1 MPVVE
6 SNYRH
11 PRLLK
16 NPHIHTLT
24 SALLRKRPRVA
35 YLRERLELPDGD
47 FIDLD
52 WSLRDP
58 RCLVILTHGMEG
70 SSKSKYILH
79 TVQAINNAGVSALA
93 WNMRGCSGEIN
104 RKLHFYHSG
113 QTEDLAAVVDHARR
127 GGFRKIYL
135 DGFSLGGNLVLLY
148 LGRAAQKVPREIQRA
163 VAICAPV
170 DLVSS
175 EYQIERREN
184 RIYLKRFLRDFHKKF
199 ERKRAH
205 RKIYID
211 TQNFHRR
218 IRTLAQLDAHYTAP
232 WNGFKN
238 EKEYYRSAS
247 SLPLL
252 KQIRIPTLLLS
263 PKDDPLLSENCYPV
277 AEAQNSRMIHLE
289 MPETGGHCA
298 MLTDYRLRESY
309 MERRIIEFLLSAA
322 VRNFSKISSRS

>member
-1 MPVVE
+1 MPVID
-6 SNYRH
+6 SKYRH

-16 NPHIHTLT
+16 NPHLHTLM
-24 SALLRKRPRVA
+24 SAVLRKRPEVA

-52 WSLRDP
+52 WSVKDTR
-58 RCLVILTHGMEG
+58 RLVILTHGMEG

-113 QTEDLAAVVDHARR
+113 KTEDLAAVVDHARR
-127 GGFRKIYL
+127 RGFRNIYL
-135 DGFSLGGNLVLLY
+135 VGFSLGGNLTLLY
-148 LGRAAQKVPREIQRA
+148 LARAAQNIRREIQRA

-175 EYQIERREN
+175 EYQIERKEN
-184 RIYLKRFLRDFHKKF
+184 RIYLKRFLRDFHRKF
-199 ERKRAH
+199 ERKRAI

-211 TQNFHRR
+211 TQQFHRR

-252 KQIRIPTLLLS
+252 KQIRIPTLLLN
-263 PKDDPLLSENCYPV
+263 PKDDTFLSDNCYPV
-277 AEAQNSRMIHLE
+277 AEAQNSKLFHLE
-289 MPETGGHCA
+289 MPKTGGHCA

-309 MERRIIEFLLSAA
+309 MERRIVEFLHLTPQS
-322 VRNFSKISSRS
+322 I

>member
-1 MPVVE
+1 MPVID
-6 SNYRH
+6 SNYSH

-16 NPHIHTLT
+16 NPHLHTLM
-24 SALLRKRPRVA
+24 SAVLRRRPQVA

-52 WSLRDP
+52 WSVKDTSR
-58 RCLVILTHGMEG
+58 LVILTHGMEG

-79 TVQAINNAGVSALA
+79 TVQAINNACASALA

-113 QTEDLAAVVDHARR
+113 KTEDLAAVVDHARR
-127 GGFRKIYL
+127 RGFRKIYL
-135 DGFSLGGNLVLLY
+135 VGFSLGGNLTLLY
-148 LGRAAQKVPREIQRA
+148 LARAAQNIRREIQRA

-175 EYQIERREN
+175 EYQIERKEN
-184 RIYLKRFLRDFHKKF
+184 RIYLKRFLRDFHRKF
-199 ERKRAH
+199 ECKRAH

-211 TQNFHRR
+211 TQQFHRR

-252 KQIRIPTLLLS
+252 KQIRIPTLLLN
-263 PKDDPLLSENCYPV
+263 PKDDTFLSDNCYPV
-277 AEAQNSRMIHLE
+277 AEALNSHLFHLE

-309 MERRIIEFLLSAA
+309 MERRILEFLQLTPKA
-322 VRNFSKISSRS
+322 I

>member
-1 MPVVE
+1 MPVIE
-6 SNYRH
+6 SSYQH
-11 PRLLK
+11 PRLFR
-16 NPHIHTLT
+16 NPHVHTLL
-24 SALLRKRPRVA
+24 SATLRHRPRIA

-47 FIDLD
+47 FLDLD
-52 WSLRDP
+52 WSVKDP
-58 RCLVILTHGMEG
+58 RQIVILSHGMEG
-70 SSKSKYILH
+70 SSRSKYILH
-79 TVQAINNAGVSALA
+79 TVQALNAVGVSAVA

-113 QTEDLAAVVDHARR
+113 KTEDLAAVVDHVRR
-127 GGFRKIYL
+127 MGFRKIYL
-135 DGFSLGGNLVLLY
+135 VGFSLGGNLTLLY
-148 LGRAAQKVPREIQRA
+148 LARAAEKLRREIKRA

-175 EYQIERREN
+175 QSQIERKEN

-199 ERKRAH
+199 ERKRKH

-211 TQNFHRR
+211 TKNFHRR

-252 KQIRIPTLLLS
+252 QQIRIPTLLLN
-263 PKDDPLLSENCYPV
+263 PKDDTFLSEDCYPV
-277 AEAQNSRMIHLE
+277 AQAEKSQLLHLE
-289 MPETGGHCA
+289 MPEGGGHCA
-298 MLTDYRLRESY
+298 MLTDHRLRESY
-309 MERRIIEFLLSAA
+309 MERRILEFLQL
-322 VRNFSKISSRS
+322 RPQEI